1 MTALNVEQRGDPI
14 LHDDDIGRP
23 MRAYRVEDAEQLDDM
38 IPKPVIIETPET
50 FQLVLLLPRRS
61 CCVRHL
67 LDYHDSLLPVGIG
80 KACAPHLAEIALLD
94 LFAAHLLALAL
105 VFLPQLL
112 RHTAP
117 QSHSHQRLRHGNR
130 ALTPKTVVVIPAHYQ
145 EADSNNFLYTV
156 VNFLEVA

>member
-94 LFAAHLLALAL
+94 PLAAHLLALAR
-105 VFLPQLL
+105 VFLPRLL
-112 RHTAP
+112 MHKAR
-117 QSHSHQRLRHGNR
+117 QSLGHQRLLHCNR
-130 ALTPKTVVVIPAHYQ
+130 ASIPTRVI
-145 EADSNNFLYTV
+145 
-156 VNFLEVA
+156 